1 MWSISNLKN
10 RGKIAF
16 KRNYWKCVLVGLVLA
31 VILGGYAGSSASNGA
46 GESKNNSSLSQ
57 FEYHPGNRYEIEGG
71 EFYFDDESGSWG
83 FDMDQP
89 NESNTYDFSSLFSN
103 PFAKIGL
110 AFGIGMVV
118 VVTIFAIIIAILID
132 IFLYNPLEMGT
143 KRFYFLNQKQNAE
156 VKEIAYAYDH
166 GWKNVGVILFFRDLY
181 TFLWALLLIIP
192 GIVKAYE
199 YRMIPYILAENPEM
213 SKEEV
218 FALSKKLMHGEKW
231 HAFVM
236 DLSFIG
242 WHILGLLT
250 LGIVEVFWTIPYQS
264 STNATLYEAL
274 KYLKIESVQHMYEE
288 EFSQADSVSGTGYTG
303 TATTAESDDL
313 SSDNYTSFVD
323 ENRSEESGIKP
334 AENQGFE
341 DDRFDE

>member
-10 RGKIAF
+10 RGKTAF
-16 KRNYWKCVLVGLVLA
+16 KRNYWKCVLIGLILSVIVGGFA
-31 VILGGYAGSSASNGA
+31 GGGA
-46 GESKNNSSLSQ
+46 ANSTGKSEDDSTLSE
-57 FEYHPGNRYEIEGG
+57 FEYHPGNRYEIENG
-71 EFYFDDESGSWG
+71 EIYFDDETGSWG
-83 FDMDQP
+83 FDMEQP
-89 NESNTYDFSSLFSN
+89 NESDDIDFSELFSN
-103 PFAKIGL
+103 PFARVGL

-118 VVTIFAIIIAILID
+118 VVSIFAIIVAILVD
-132 IFLYNPLEMGT
+132 IFLYNPLEMGA
-143 KRFYFLNQKQNAE
+143 KRFYFLNQKNNAE

-181 TFLWALLLIIP
+181 TFFWTLLLVIP

-213 SKEEV
+213 SQEEV

-231 HAFVM
+231 HTFVM

-242 WHILGLLT
+242 WHILGVLT

-274 KYLKIESVQHMYEE
+274 KYLKIESVQNMYEE
-288 EFSQADSVSGTGYTG
+288 EFSQADNASETGYTQ
-303 TATTAESDDL
+303 T
-313 SSDNYTSFVD
+313 
-323 ENRSEESGIKP
+323 RESGFSHTEEKDVETP
-334 AENQGFE
+334 KNEGL
-341 DDRFDE
+341 DDNRFDE

>member
-1 MWSISNLKN
+1 
-10 RGKIAF
+10 
-16 KRNYWKCVLVGLVLA
+16 
-31 VILGGYAGSSASNGA
+31 
-46 GESKNNSSLSQ
+46 
-57 FEYHPGNRYEIEGG
+57 
-71 EFYFDDESGSWG
+71 
-83 FDMDQP
+83 
-89 NESNTYDFSSLFSN
+89 
-103 PFAKIGL
+103 
-110 AFGIGMVV
+110 
-118 VVTIFAIIIAILID
+118 
-132 IFLYNPLEMGT
+132 
-143 KRFYFLNQKQNAE
+143 
-156 VKEIAYAYDH
+156 
-166 GWKNVGVILFFRDLY
+166 
-181 TFLWALLLIIP
+181 
-192 GIVKAYE
+192 
-199 YRMIPYILAENPEM
+199 
-213 SKEEV
+213 
-218 FALSKKLMHGEKW
+218 
-231 HAFVM
+231 M

>member
-10 RGKIAF
+10 RGKKAF
-16 KRNYWKCVLVGLVLA
+16 RRNYWKCVLVGLLLS
-31 VILGGYAGSSASNGA
+31 VIVGGFAGSGAANSADEASD
-46 GESKNNSSLSQ
+46 ESTISQ

-89 NESNTYDFSSLFSN
+89 NETQDLDIASLFSN
-103 PFAKIGL
+103 PFARIGL
-110 AFGIGMVV
+110 MFGTGMIVV
-118 VVTIFAIIIAILID
+118 FTVFALVIAILID
-132 IFLYNPLEMGT
+132 MFLYNPLELGS
-143 KRFYFLNQKQNAE
+143 KRFFFINQKENAE
-156 VKEIAYAYDH
+156 VKEVAYGYDH
-166 GWKNVGVILFFRDLY
+166 GWKNVGVTLFFRDLY

-199 YRMIPYILAENPEM
+199 YRMMPYILAENPEM
-213 SKEEV
+213 PKEEV

-231 HAFVM
+231 HTFVM

-242 WHILGLLT
+242 WHILGVLT

-274 KYLKIESVQHMYEE
+274 KYLKIESVQKMYEE
-288 EFSQADSVSGTGYTG
+288 EFS
-303 TATTAESDDL
+303 AEASK
-313 SSDNYTSFVD
+313 N
-323 ENRSEESGIKP
+323 E
-334 AENQGFE
+334 GFD